1 MFDALEKGEIAS
13 SAYSMRDKYT
23 ALELMSVSQH
33 LVEQRTLLQWC
44 DSDHQAADGMT
55 MSQKQDVV
63 KKLVATGRWKFR
75 LDGAFISAKKRKAM
89 SRQLDTS
96 ASLDTDLER
105 KPGKD
110 EIGEEFS
117 DWESEAE
124 DNVAVEKHGF
134 RTACDAIVASPAI
147 HVLGPQESGPPSGL
161 CGPEGEDLQVGGK
174 EAEADPGCPIL
185 VPTPPTGTGME
196 VDASS
201 ASGAPQSRRASGAG
215 EAAVPDLVS
224 RMLGGLP
231 GWAAFAAADESEE
244 EVHNARGEHDTD
256 DMLGLRAFELQ
267 QARGIE
273 VPGTPTAAQARL
285 AKRKQKAQEKA
296 KRKTHLEVGTTE
308 STGSHLFGMMSMLS
322 NLTSATATGSAR
334 DDDEES
340 VHNAWGGD
348 DSDSKFVER
357 AAELEHTRG
366 MVVPVLKVQ
375 TAGRERLAKRR
386 QRAEKKCNMHQEV
399 AEEGDATAASYSGRA
414 AASVFS
420 AAATSIVQF
429 QRLFNYVASSQDDEI
444 DEVFCIWGEDD
455 TPERFHER
463 VAAMELARSDQSGRL
478 PHHRVLRQKRKG
490 RASSQKKDPDDPFL
504 LDLRQ
509 QIECG
514 KVGCNNK
521 GLAGMESG
529 LAASTGSLKAT
540 GKAKSVSLDGSRG
553 APLMMNAAPKTPG
566 GRASK
571 QTPIIPSKDVSP
583 EQLQLFDS
591 TCATTKLSNRESTGR
606 LELFA
611 YYGPVDEAG
620 KLRGGIGGSHI
631 HTDLEIR
638 QMIYHQTREMLF
650 TLFKKPRETVEV
662 IVDGLMPAAM
672 AYNYTWSEVKQLLK
686 PCFNEMGSN
695 GGKLHFAHMQKIILK
710 SQKER
715 LQALLK
721 DKNAAFKERYMLEV
735 NCAYLLLLQERGPKV
750 PFQSKPQH
758 ALLAPIAKKQLN
770 SCEEPG
776 VLAMSVCCLGEGLS
790 AGKIAEKTVRQDQN
804 LQDQLVSNVI
814 LCRNPGDV
822 DDRWDRYCAVRR
834 VGKAT
839 YVKARNLPHSG
850 YASMDDG
857 LSDKHP
863 GVSSLISAGY
873 AKGPIL

>member
-1 MFDALEKGEIAS
+1 MFS
-13 SAYSMRDKYT
+13 SAS
-23 ALELMSVSQH
+23 
-33 LVEQRTLLQWC
+33 
-44 DSDHQAADGMT
+44 
-55 MSQKQDVV
+55 
-63 KKLVATGRWKFR
+63 
-75 LDGAFISAKKRKAM
+75 
-89 SRQLDTS
+89 
-96 ASLDTDLER
+96 
-105 KPGKD
+105 GKD

-117 DWESEAE
+117 DWESEAAEEQSHTEASDFEMFLVEAE

-386 QRAEKKCNMHQEV
+386 QRAEKKCSMHQGVAEECSAASGLTSAPQSRRTSGAGEAAVPDLVSRMLGGLPGWAAFAAADESEEEVHNAWGEHDTDDMLGLRAFELQQARGIEVPGTPTAAQARLAKRKQKAQEKAKRKTHLEVGTTESTGSHLFGMMSMLSNLTSATATGSARDDDEESVHNAWGGDDSDSKFVERAAELEHTRGMVVPVLKVQTAGRERLAKRRQRAEKKCNMHQEV

-490 RASSQKKDPDDPFL
+490 RASSQKKERF
-504 LDLRQ
+504 
-509 QIECG
+509 C
-514 KVGCNNK
+514 
-521 GLAGMESG
+521 
-529 LAASTGSLKAT
+529 TG
-540 GKAKSVSLDGSRG
+540 
-553 APLMMNAAPKTPG
+553 
-566 GRASK
+566 
-571 QTPIIPSKDVSP
+571 
-583 EQLQLFDS
+583 FD
-591 TCATTKLSNRESTGR
+591 
-606 LELFA
+606 
-611 YYGPVDEAG
+611 
-620 KLRGGIGGSHI
+620 
-631 HTDLEIR
+631 
-638 QMIYHQTREMLF
+638 
-650 TLFKKPRETVEV
+650 
-662 IVDGLMPAAM
+662 
-672 AYNYTWSEVKQLLK
+672 
-686 PCFNEMGSN
+686 
-695 GGKLHFAHMQKIILK
+695 
-710 SQKER
+710 
-715 LQALLK
+715 
-721 DKNAAFKERYMLEV
+721 
-735 NCAYLLLLQERGPKV
+735 
-750 PFQSKPQH
+750 
-758 ALLAPIAKKQLN
+758 
-770 SCEEPG
+770 
-776 VLAMSVCCLGEGLS
+776 
-790 AGKIAEKTVRQDQN
+790 
-804 LQDQLVSNVI
+804 
-814 LCRNPGDV
+814 
-822 DDRWDRYCAVRR
+822 
-834 VGKAT
+834 
-839 YVKARNLPHSG
+839 
-850 YASMDDG
+850 
-857 LSDKHP
+857 
-863 GVSSLISAGY
+863 
-873 AKGPIL
+873 